1 MVALM
6 FIIVLLAALT
16 IQAFWSRGGE
26 RSRERIAEL
35 PDRKNADTSRTPSA
49 PAFRVPAGV
58 LFSPGHSWL
67 ILQESGGFSVG
78 IDDLARSLIGDVDE
92 VVSLRSGEHV
102 QAGEEIIALRRG
114 RRRLVVSAP
123 IDGFVE
129 DVNPHYPG
137 HNVPVPD
144 DSLSNEWLCRI
155 RPDIT
160 ESVFGDM
167 RIGAAALKWFDREVD
182 RVKVLLATLRPY
194 NGLVGQTAH
203 DGGAP
208 AWGLSD
214 HLSDEEWRLVQ
225 KKILL

>member
-6 FIIVLLAALT
+6 FIIALLAALT
-16 IQAFWSRGGE
+16 IQAIWSRGGE
-26 RSRERIAEL
+26 RSRDRLAEL
-35 PDRKNADTSRTPSA
+35 PDRKHADTSRTPSA

-58 LFSPGHSWL
+58 LFSPGHAWL
-67 ILQESGGFSVG
+67 ILQETGGFAMG
-78 IDDLARSLIGDVDE
+78 IDDLARSLIGEVDE
-92 VVSLRSGEHV
+92 VVSLHSGEHV
-102 QAGEEIIALRRG
+102 KTGEAIIALRRG

-123 IDGFVE
+123 IDGIVE
-129 DVNPHYPG
+129 DVNTLYPG
-137 HNVPVPD
+137 HNVPAQD
-144 DSLSNEWLCRI
+144 DSLSNEWLCKI
-155 RPDIT
+155 RPDST

-182 RVKVLLATLRPY
+182 RFKVMLATLRPH
-194 NGLVGQTAH
+194 NGLVGQTAQ

-214 HLSDEEWRLVQ
+214 QLSDEEWRLVQ

>member
-1 MVALM
+1 M
-6 FIIVLLAALT
+6 FILALLAALT
-16 IQAFWSRGGE
+16 IQAIWSRGGK
-26 RSRERIAEL
+26 RSRDHMVAL
-35 PDRKNADTSRTPSA
+35 PEGKHADAGRTPSV

-67 ILQESGGFSVG
+67 ILQESGRFSVG
-78 IDDLARSLIGDVDE
+78 IDDLARSLIGEVDE

-102 QAGEEIIALRRG
+102 KTGEEIISLRRG
-114 RRRLVVSAP
+114 HRRLVVSAP
-123 IDGFVE
+123 IDGIVE
-129 DVNPHYPG
+129 DVNTHYPG
-137 HNVPVPD
+137 HNVPAHD

-155 RPDIT
+155 KPDSP

-167 RIGAAALKWFDREVD
+167 RIGGAALKWFDREVD
-182 RVKVLLATLRPY
+182 RVKVLLATLRPH
-194 NGLVGQTAH
+194 NGLVGQTAQ